1 MGKRQGVELMKIKWL
16 GQSGY
21 VLSDG
26 RTVIYIDPYLSDS
39 VSRIEN
45 RPRMRRI
52 PVKPQDVKA
61 DGIICTHN
69 HLDHLDIDA
78 IPLIDKSIPV
88 YAPSDC
94 REALSELGVTN
105 YAEFDEGAVYKIGDF
120 KITAVFADHT
130 VPAVGVLAEY
140 GAERLYFTGDTY
152 YNKRLEEIRCDYLFV
167 CINGRLGNMNV
178 TDAVKLDK
186 IIKPRLAVPNHYDM
200 FESNSEDPLKFTDNV
215 SNGFI
220 MEFDREYEVAD
231 GCLI

>member
-130 VPAVGVLAEY
+130 VPAVVRNMAGNAYTLP
-140 GAERLYFTGDTY
+140 
-152 YNKRLEEIRCDYLFV
+152 EIPIITSGLRRYAVIICLSAS
-167 CINGRLGNMNV
+167 
-178 TDAVKLDK
+178 TDG
-186 IIKPRLAVPNHYDM
+186 
-200 FESNSEDPLKFTDNV
+200 SET
-215 SNGFI
+215 
-220 MEFDREYEVAD
+220 
-231 GCLI
+231 

>member
-1 MGKRQGVELMKIKWL
+1 MKIKWL

-45 RPRMRRI
+45 RPRMRKI

-186 IIKPRLAVPNHYDM
+186 MIKPRLAVPNHYDM